1 MQIFISVIINIII
14 LAVALPL
21 FYIYIVSR
29 ARERLERETTSKA
42 REEIEALVKEFNN
55 IALSRISI
63 LEDAIERANE
73 LLKKMNI
80 DNQNNNS
87 EEKSEY
93 TKNNLNIQI
102 KDNENLEN
110 VNNISNKE
118 IENKNLNNIN
128 NNDKIKENK
137 ENKIQIIENKNEI
150 KEIKKEN
157 IKEFGGDF
165 NNRLNNDFREE
176 LRNKLDIAYKKN
188 IPNKDKI
195 ENKDDKENEKT
206 NSENIIKLYKEGFSK
221 EEISKK
227 LNCAM
232 TEIDIV
238 LDMENIKK

>member
-63 LEDAIERANE
+63 LEDAINRANE

-80 DNQNNNS
+80 DNQNNFNNFNNNV
-87 EEKSEY
+87 EEKSKNP
-93 TKNNLNIQI
+93 TNNLNVKIEDT
-102 KDNENLEN
+102 K
-110 VNNISNKE
+110 NINNKE
-118 IENKNLNNIN
+118 IENKKN
-128 NNDKIKENK
+128 E
-137 ENKIQIIENKNEI
+137 IQIIENKNEI
-150 KEIKKEN
+150 K
-157 IKEFGGDF
+157 KEFTREFGSGL
-165 NNRLNNDFREE
+165 NRESREE
-176 LRNKLDIAYKKN
+176 LRNKLDIAFKKN
-188 IPNKDKI
+188 IYNKADKT
-195 ENKDDKENEKT
+195 ENDKENEKT
-206 NSENIIKLYKEGFSK
+206 NNENIIKLYKEGFSK
-221 EEISKK
+221 EQISKK

>member
-55 IALSRISI
+55 IALSRISL
-63 LEDAIERANE
+63 LEDAINRANE

-80 DNQNNNS
+80 DTQNNNS
-87 EEKSEY
+87 EDIAS
-93 TKNNLNIQI
+93 NLNLNIQI

-110 VNNISNKE
+110 VND
-118 IENKNLNNIN
+118 
-128 NNDKIKENK
+128 NDKIVENK
-137 ENKIQIIENKNEI
+137 ENEIQIIENKNET
-150 KEIKKEN
+150 KKEN
-157 IKEFGGDF
+157 IKELNREF
-165 NNRLNNDFREE
+165 NNESREE
-176 LRNKLDIAYKKN
+176 LRNKLDIAIKKN
-188 IPNKDKI
+188 IFNKDKI
-195 ENKDDKENEKT
+195 ENKNDKMENEKT
-206 NSENIIKLYKEGFSK
+206 NNENIIKLHKEGFSK

-238 LDMENIKK
+238 LDMENIRK

>member
-63 LEDAIERANE
+63 LEDAINRANE

-80 DNQNNNS
+80 DNQNNSNDS
-87 EEKSEY
+87 NNFNNDIEAKKE
-93 TKNNLNIQI
+93 TTNNLNV
-102 KDNENLEN
+102 K
-110 VNNISNKE
+110 
-118 IENKNLNNIN
+118 IEDIENIN
-128 NNDKIKENK
+128 NNKIENK
-137 ENKIQIIENKNEI
+137 KNEIQIIENKNEI
-150 KEIKKEN
+150 K
-157 IKEFGGDF
+157 KEFTREFGSGL
-165 NNRLNNDFREE
+165 NRESREE
-176 LRNKLDIAYKKN
+176 LRNKLDIAFKKN
-188 IPNKDKI
+188 IYNKADKT
-195 ENKDDKENEKT
+195 ENDKESEKT
-206 NSENIIKLYKEGFSK
+206 NNENIIKLYKEGFSK

>member
-55 IALSRISI
+55 IALSRISL
-63 LEDAIERANE
+63 LEDAINRANE
-73 LLKKMNI
+73 LLKKTNI

-87 EEKSEY
+87 EDIAS
-93 TKNNLNIQI
+93 NLNLNIQI

-110 VNNISNKE
+110 VND
-118 IENKNLNNIN
+118 
-128 NNDKIKENK
+128 NDKIVENK
-137 ENKIQIIENKNEI
+137 ENEIQIIENKNET
-150 KEIKKEN
+150 KKEN
-157 IKEFGGDF
+157 IKELNGEF
-165 NNRLNNDFREE
+165 NNELREE
-176 LRNKLDIAYKKN
+176 LRNKLDIAIKKN
-188 IPNKDKI
+188 IFNKDKI
-195 ENKDDKENEKT
+195 ENKNDKMENEKT
-206 NSENIIKLYKEGFSK
+206 NNANIIKLYKEGFSK

-238 LDMENIKK
+238 LDMENIRK

>member
-63 LEDAIERANE
+63 LEDAINRANE

-80 DNQNNNS
+80 DNQNNSNNPNNFNNDI
-87 EEKSEY
+87 EEKKE
-93 TKNNLNIQI
+93 TTNNLNVKIEDI
-102 KDNENLEN
+102 K
-110 VNNISNKE
+110 
-118 IENKNLNNIN
+118 NIN
-128 NNDKIKENK
+128 NNKIENK
-137 ENKIQIIENKNEI
+137 KNEIQIIENKNEI
-150 KEIKKEN
+150 K
-157 IKEFGGDF
+157 KEFTREFGSV
-165 NNRLNNDFREE
+165 LNKESREE
-176 LRNKLDIAYKKN
+176 LRNKLDIAFKKN
-188 IPNKDKI
+188 IYNKADKT
-195 ENKDDKENEKT
+195 ENDKENEKT
-206 NSENIIKLYKEGFSK
+206 NNENIIKLYKEGFSK
-221 EEISKK
+221 EQISKK

>member
-63 LEDAIERANE
+63 LEDAINRANE

-80 DNQNNNS
+80 DNQNNSNNFNNFNNDI
-87 EEKSEY
+87 EEKKE
-93 TKNNLNIQI
+93 TTNNLNVKIE
-102 KDNENLEN
+102 D
-110 VNNISNKE
+110 
-118 IENKNLNNIN
+118 IENKNIN
-128 NNDKIKENK
+128 NNDKIKEN
-137 ENKIQIIENKNEI
+137 EIQIIENKNEI
-150 KEIKKEN
+150 K
-157 IKEFGGDF
+157 KEFTREFGSGL
-165 NNRLNNDFREE
+165 NRESREE
-176 LRNKLDIAYKKN
+176 LRNKLDIAFKKN
-188 IPNKDKI
+188 IYNKADKT
-195 ENKDDKENEKT
+195 ENDKENEKT
-206 NSENIIKLYKEGFSK
+206 NNENIIKLYKEGFSK
-221 EEISKK
+221 EQISKK

>member
-63 LEDAIERANE
+63 LEDAINRANE

-80 DNQNNNS
+80 DNQNNSNNPNNFNNDI
-87 EEKSEY
+87 EEKKE
-93 TKNNLNIQI
+93 TTNNLNVKIEDI
-102 KDNENLEN
+102 K
-110 VNNISNKE
+110 
-118 IENKNLNNIN
+118 NIN
-128 NNDKIKENK
+128 NNKIENK
-137 ENKIQIIENKNEI
+137 KNEIQIIENKNEI
-150 KEIKKEN
+150 KKKFTR
-157 IKEFGGDF
+157 EFGSGL
-165 NNRLNNDFREE
+165 NRESREE
-176 LRNKLDIAYKKN
+176 LRNKLDIAFKKN
-188 IPNKDKI
+188 IYNKVDKT
-195 ENKDDKENEKT
+195 ENDKENEKT
-206 NSENIIKLYKEGFSK
+206 NNENIIKLYKEGFSK

>member
-63 LEDAIERANE
+63 LEDAINRANE

-80 DNQNNNS
+80 DNQNNSNNS
-87 EEKSEY
+87 NNFNNNIIEEKKE
-93 TKNNLNIQI
+93 TTNNLNV
-102 KDNENLEN
+102 K
-110 VNNISNKE
+110 
-118 IENKNLNNIN
+118 IEDIENIN
-128 NNDKIKENK
+128 NNKIENK
-137 ENKIQIIENKNEI
+137 KNEIQIIENKNEI
-150 KEIKKEN
+150 K
-157 IKEFGGDF
+157 KEFTREFGSGL
-165 NNRLNNDFREE
+165 NRESREE
-176 LRNKLDIAYKKN
+176 LRNKLDIAFKKN
-188 IPNKDKI
+188 IYNKVDKT
-195 ENKDDKENEKT
+195 ENDKENEET
-206 NSENIIKLYKEGFSK
+206 NNENIIKLYKEGFSK

>member
-21 FYIYIVSR
+21 FYINIVYR

-80 DNQNNNS
+80 DNQNNNP
-87 EEKSEY
+87 EE
-93 TKNNLNIQI
+93 TTNNLNIKI
-102 KDNENLEN
+102 EDNENLEKI
-110 VNNISNKE
+110 NNIKNKE

-137 ENKIQIIENKNEI
+137 IQIAENKNEI

-157 IKEFGGDF
+157 TKELGREF
-165 NNRLNNDFREE
+165 NNRLNNDLREE
-176 LRNKLDIAYKKN
+176 LRNKLDIAFKKN
-188 IPNKDKI
+188 IPNKDKT
-195 ENKDDKENEKT
+195 ESKDDKENEKT

-238 LDMENIKK
+238 LDMENIRK

>member
-63 LEDAIERANE
+63 LEDAINRADE

-80 DNQNNNS
+80 DNQNNSNNPNNFNNII
-87 EEKSEY
+87 EEKKE
-93 TKNNLNIQI
+93 TTNNLNVKIEDIENINNKIENKKNEIQ
-102 KDNENLEN
+102 
-110 VNNISNKE
+110 V
-118 IENKNLNNIN
+118 IENKN
-128 NNDKIKENK
+128 D
-137 ENKIQIIENKNEI
+137 
-150 KEIKKEN
+150 IKKEFTR
-157 IKEFGGDF
+157 EFGSGL
-165 NNRLNNDFREE
+165 NRESREE
-176 LRNKLDIAYKKN
+176 LRNKLDIAFKKN
-188 IPNKDKI
+188 IYNKADKT
-195 ENKDDKENEKT
+195 ENDKENEKT
-206 NSENIIKLYKEGFSK
+206 NNENIIKLYKEGFSK

>member
-63 LEDAIERANE
+63 LEDAINRANE

-80 DNQNNNS
+80 GNQNNSNNPNNFNNNII
-87 EEKSEY
+87 EEKKE
-93 TKNNLNIQI
+93 TTNNLNV
-102 KDNENLEN
+102 K
-110 VNNISNKE
+110 
-118 IENKNLNNIN
+118 IEDIENIN
-128 NNDKIKENK
+128 NNKIENK
-137 ENKIQIIENKNEI
+137 KNEIQIIENKNEI
-150 KEIKKEN
+150 K
-157 IKEFGGDF
+157 KEFTREFGSGL
-165 NNRLNNDFREE
+165 NRESREE
-176 LRNKLDIAYKKN
+176 LRNKLDIAFKKN
-188 IPNKDKI
+188 IYNKVDKT
-195 ENKDDKENEKT
+195 ENDKENEKT
-206 NSENIIKLYKEGFSK
+206 NNENIIKLYKEGFSK

>member
-55 IALSRISI
+55 IALSRISL
-63 LEDAIERANE
+63 LEDAINRANE

-80 DNQNNNS
+80 DTQNNNS
-87 EEKSEY
+87 EDIAS
-93 TKNNLNIQI
+93 NLNLNIQI

-110 VNNISNKE
+110 VND
-118 IENKNLNNIN
+118 
-128 NNDKIKENK
+128 NDKIVENK
-137 ENKIQIIENKNEI
+137 ENEIQIIENKNET
-150 KEIKKEN
+150 KKEN
-157 IKEFGGDF
+157 IKELNGEF
-165 NNRLNNDFREE
+165 NNELREE
-176 LRNKLDIAYKKN
+176 LRNKLDIAIKKN
-188 IPNKDKI
+188 IFNKDKI
-195 ENKDDKENEKT
+195 ENKNDKMENEKT
-206 NSENIIKLYKEGFSK
+206 NNENIIKLHKEGFSK

-238 LDMENIKK
+238 LDMENIRK

>member
-63 LEDAIERANE
+63 LEDAINRANE

-80 DNQNNNS
+80 DNQNSFNNS
-87 EEKSEY
+87 NNFNNKIIEEKKEN
-93 TKNNLNIQI
+93 TNNLNI
-102 KDNENLEN
+102 K
-110 VNNISNKE
+110 
-118 IENKNLNNIN
+118 IEDIENIN
-128 NNDKIKENK
+128 NNK
-137 ENKIQIIENKNEI
+137 IENKNEI
-150 KEIKKEN
+150 KKELGREFDN
-157 IKEFGGDF
+157 GLNKES
-165 NNRLNNDFREE
+165 REE
-176 LRNKLDIAYKKN
+176 LRNKLDIAFKKN
-188 IPNKDKI
+188 IYNKVDKT
-195 ENKDDKENEKT
+195 ENKNDKENEKT
-206 NSENIIKLYKEGFSK
+206 NNENIIKLYKEGFSK